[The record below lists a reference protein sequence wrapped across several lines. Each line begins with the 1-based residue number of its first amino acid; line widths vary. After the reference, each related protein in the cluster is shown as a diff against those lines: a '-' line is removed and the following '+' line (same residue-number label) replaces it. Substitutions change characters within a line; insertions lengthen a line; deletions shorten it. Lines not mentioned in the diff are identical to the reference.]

1 MEPNNTC
8 EKCRCV
14 DGQCFN
20 EKSLDLDPLPIN
32 ALDLL
37 TMDLL
42 NVEYI
47 DVEIPIF
54 NPTDNLIDP
63 LEPLDPLEN
72 IDPLKEEI
80 IDVEKVMSDIE
91 NTANFNSVEEGL
103 HALNNPDTIFTRLQT
118 AFDTFKEL
126 VGRQMTYSEM
136 RNMMG

>member
-20 EKSLDLDPLPIN
+20 EISLDLDPLPIN

-42 NVEYI
+42 NIKYI
-47 DVEIPIF
+47 DVDIPIF
-54 NPTDNLIDP
+54 DPTINVNM
-63 LEPLDPLEN
+63 EQ
-72 IDPLKEEI
+72 DPLKEEPI
-80 IDVEKVMSDIE
+80 VDLDLDLEKVMTDIE
-91 NTANFNSVEEGL
+91 RSANFNSVEEGVD
-103 HALNNPDTIFTRLQT
+103 ALNNPDTIFTRLQN
-118 AFDTFKEL
+118 AFNTFKEA